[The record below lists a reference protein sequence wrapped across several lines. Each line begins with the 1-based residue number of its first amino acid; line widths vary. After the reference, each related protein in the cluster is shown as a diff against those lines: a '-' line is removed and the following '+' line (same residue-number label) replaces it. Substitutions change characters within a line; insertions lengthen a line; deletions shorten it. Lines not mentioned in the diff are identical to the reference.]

1 MKKIVLS
8 LLILIM
14 SIMLFSPGV
23 HAEGD
28 PGFTV
33 YTFTGTETTHNMTWD
48 VGDHVQIFIDGLSIY
63 NGVANDTDA
72 PTIGLYSGNPLIG
85 YNGSVPAMTF
95 LINYDGDDLVYIV
108 DSSIFFTEQV
118 SMVVIV
124 TDDPDSYQAWGFN
137 TPTGIH
143 DINSI
148 DVSRIYVFFDG
159 IEIVAD
165 GIINSSFP
173 NANVYGYN
181 EDNLLYITH
190 DSNYDG
196 FLLYTDGTFEN
207 IAFGAEGHSV
217 VLIEAAEQETYEPI
231 YTIENLYG
239 NYNFNQVDKYGFIEV
254 EGLYSLSD
262 IDLLAIGNEPFIIDG
277 ALNTTFASSKPGFD
291 IADMYIEN
299 GIIKYNHDTLGVIN
313 LIWVTPGKLY
323 AAGLFEDPYWTF
335 ELTMESMPVSMDY
348 IYRVPGITGTAVFV
362 TNVDAPISEG
372 QIRASIVAYDETDGD
387 ITADIVKTSDA
398 YTPNKFTLGQW
409 DIVYSVTDSSSN
421 TVTFTVTVFV
431 RDVTK
436 PTIDLGE
443 HDEIEVS
450 YTAVGVTFNPLT
462 YYSNFTITDNYYD
475 LEDLEITV
483 DVDDFDGTPKSSVI
497 TYTVEDPSGNIQTA
511 EMTVHVVDDVA
522 PVFFGPDDFTTTI
535 SSGLTLGTILTQY
548 TAGDE
553 IDGLRT
559 NYITVVTNTFTANRN
574 VAGVYSI
581 VLRVSDTSGNI
592 AQKTIEVTV
601 TDDVVPV
608 FYVTRAFISVAE
620 SITLTFEDIIR
631 ILYVTGQIDSMQG
644 YTLLSSTYF
653 GNELTPGIYTL
664 TLTDGVQLVSI
675 SINVDAT
682 APVIFAIQFYTAGGS
697 FISNMFINRGQVATQ
712 PNDPIREGYRF
723 GGWYKDSL
731 LITPMNWNQVVTDDL
746 ILYAKWIPATD
757 NSNLTQIV
765 LYASVALIVIGGAI
779 FIKKKVG

>member
-1 MKKIVLS
+1 
-8 LLILIM
+8 
-14 SIMLFSPGV
+14 
-23 HAEGD
+23 
-28 PGFTV
+28 
-33 YTFTGTETTHNMTWD
+33 
-48 VGDHVQIFIDGLSIY
+48 
-63 NGVANDTDA
+63 
-72 PTIGLYSGNPLIG
+72 
-85 YNGSVPAMTF
+85 
-95 LINYDGDDLVYIV
+95 
-108 DSSIFFTEQV
+108 
-118 SMVVIV
+118 
-124 TDDPDSYQAWGFN
+124 
-137 TPTGIH
+137 
-143 DINSI
+143 
-148 DVSRIYVFFDG
+148 
-159 IEIVAD
+159 
-165 GIINSSFP
+165 
-173 NANVYGYN
+173 
-181 EDNLLYITH
+181 
-190 DSNYDG
+190 
-196 FLLYTDGTFEN
+196 
-207 IAFGAEGHSV
+207 
-217 VLIEAAEQETYEPI
+217 
-231 YTIENLYG
+231 
-239 NYNFNQVDKYGFIEV
+239 
-254 EGLYSLSD
+254 
-262 IDLLAIGNEPFIIDG
+262 
-277 ALNTTFASSKPGFD
+277 
-291 IADMYIEN
+291 
-299 GIIKYNHDTLGVIN
+299 
-313 LIWVTPGKLY
+313 
-323 AAGLFEDPYWTF
+323 
-335 ELTMESMPVSMDY
+335 
-348 IYRVPGITGTAVFV
+348 
-362 TNVDAPISEG
+362 
-372 QIRASIVAYDETDGD
+372 
-387 ITADIVKTSDA
+387 
-398 YTPNKFTLGQW
+398 
-409 DIVYSVTDSSSN
+409 
-421 TVTFTVTVFV
+421 VTVFV